1 MSPSFEHEFTFKL
14 PAPPARVY
22 RALTEPAEL
31 RRWFAEHAEVEPRL
45 GGTYRFWGKATLGAP
60 REPTR
65 DQVLTALQPGHGLK
79 FGWTIQGVPTE
90 VAYTVKPGEEGP
102 ETSVLEIRH
111 AVRGALP
118 FRKPRHV
125 IDDLWRI
132 HTGNLKD
139 HLRESTHVTLPDFTS
154 GAPELRA
161 SIEIAAP
168 PAKVYRALLVPE
180 LMNRWLFG
188 AARVDVERGE
198 ISYGWNYT
206 CEGRDVA
213 GGPTRILEKVENE
226 RLVTDWTDWRG
237 DPDKP
242 MTRVTWLLE
251 PLQDG
256 RHTRVTVIH
265 DRFEHPVDRS
275 DYLQGW
281 AGFLGMLDKVA
292 TDAS

>member
-14 PAPPARVY
+14 PAPPERVY
-22 RALTEPAEL
+22 RALTDPAEL
-31 RRWFAEHAEVEPRL
+31 RHWFAEHAEVEPRVF
-45 GGTYRFWGKATLGAP
+45 GAYRFWGKATLGAP
-60 REPTR
+60 REPGR
-65 DQVLTALQPGHGLK
+65 DQVLTALEPGRELR
-79 FGWTIQGVPTE
+79 FSWTIQGVPTE
-90 VAYTVKPGEEGP
+90 VNYTLQSGEGP
-102 ETSVLEIRH
+102 DACSLVIRH
-111 AVRGALP
+111 AVRGQLP
-118 FRKPRHV
+118 FRQPRHV

-139 HLRESTHVTLPDFTS
+139 HLREGIQLTLPDFS
-154 GAPELRA
+154 GNAPEVRA

-188 AARVDVERGE
+188 AARVDAERGE

-206 CEGRDVA
+206 CEGRSVA

-237 DPDKP
+237 EPDKP

-251 PLQDG
+251 PLAEG

-265 DRFEHPVDRS
+265 DRFELPVDRS
-275 DYLQGW
+275 DYQQGW
-281 AGFLGMLDKVA
+281 AGFLRHLGKVA

>member
-14 PAPPARVY
+14 PAPPERVF
-22 RALTEPAEL
+22 RALTDAAEL
-31 RRWFAEHAEVEPRL
+31 RHWFSAHAEVEPRL

-60 REPTR
+60 GEPTR
-65 DQVLTALQPGHGLK
+65 DQVVTTLEPGRRLG

-90 VAYTVKPGEEGP
+90 VTYTLQPGEGP
-102 ETSVLEIRH
+102 DTCSLEILH
-111 AVRGALP
+111 AVRGQLP
-118 FRKPRHV
+118 YRRPRHV

-139 HLRESTHVTLPDFTS
+139 HLREGTQITLPDFTS
-154 GAPELRA
+154 GAPEVRA

-188 AARVDVERGE
+188 AARVDVDRGE
-198 ISYGWNYT
+198 ISYGWSYT
-206 CEGRDVA
+206 CEGRTVA

-226 RLVTDWTDWRG
+226 RLVTDWPDWRG
-237 DPDKP
+237 EPDKP
-242 MTRVTWLLE
+242 MSRVTWLLE
-251 PLQDG
+251 SLEEG
-256 RHTRVTVIH
+256 RRTRVTVIH
-265 DRFEHPVDRS
+265 DRFELPVDRS

-281 AGFLGMLDKVA
+281 AGFLGMLAKVA